1 MTAEAAGVAGVAGGS
16 KKHQKLRNKKGSWQ
30 DRVVRGLVTAG
41 TVGVARGSK
50 ISKNKK
56 VKKGVKKKPCRTELG
71 VG

>member
-1 MTAEAAGVAGVAGGS
+1 M
-16 KKHQKLRNKKGSWQ
+16 
-30 DRVVRGLVTAG
+30 RGLVTAG
-41 TVGVARGSK
+41 TVGVAGGSK